1 MSLTL
6 SQLRKWLN
14 VGIAVSLFIALLIS
28 LLMMV
33 NALQHSERF
42 EHLYSS
48 LLLINTIALL
58 ALLALIA
65 LNIQHLFYQV
75 QKERAGARLIVRL
88 MGLLVLFSSVPVL
101 IMYYFSLEFVYQ
113 RLDDW
118 FNVNIE
124 IALELSRATLNARM
138 SEALTQTQTIAKQ
151 LTLEDNKASSL
162 IALQLDQLRSESGAI
177 ELTLFADNRQIIASS
192 SSEMGRLFPDTLEQH
207 VLLRLEQSSSYTRLE
222 PLLEK
227 GLIRVIIKIPKGTHK
242 QLLHALFPLPQRIQ
256 ELANNVEAYKERAY
270 LHKPLKIS
278 LTLLL
283 SLVLLLSLSSIVWM
297 ALFAARRFVDP
308 LIQLAEGTQAVARGE
323 YEKKLPV
330 NRLNELGFLVQ
341 SFNEMT
347 YKIAQAQDQIKYN
360 QQLADSQRAYLE
372 AVLERLSSGVI
383 SLDLKLRLRTANQA
397 ASEILDLSLSPFLG
411 KNLIQLRHHYPAL
424 NSLYTSIERYLVG
437 QTYNWREQIT
447 LFGSSGRKILTCS
460 GTRLQLTTASKG
472 LQEGYVI
479 VFDDVTTLIQAQ
491 HDAAW
496 SGVARRLAHEIKNPL
511 TPIQLSAERLRQK
524 YLHKLSGKD
533 AELLDR
539 MTHTIIEQVEAMR
552 GMVNAF
558 SDYAKTPEIRL
569 QPLNINQLITEVLD
583 LYHHS
588 VIPFQ
593 LKLSADLPL
602 IEADRGHLRQVLH
615 NLIKN
620 ALEAHNDSNNS
631 ITITTTLINNI
642 TFRCIELKIQDQGP
656 GIPKELLEHIFEPY
670 VTTKTKGTGLGL
682 AIVKKIIEEHC
693 GRVWLENKTRGACVT
708 IQLPL
713 KTNDVY

>member
-1 MSLTL
+1 MSLT
-6 SQLRKWLN
+6 SPQIRKWLN
-14 VGIAVSLFIALLIS
+14 ISIAISLFVALLIS

-33 NALQHSERF
+33 DALQHSERF
-42 EHLYSS
+42 EHLYSF

-75 QKERAGARLIVRL
+75 QTGRAGARLIVRL
-88 MGLLVLFSSVPVL
+88 MGLLVLFSTTPVL

-124 IALELSRATLNARM
+124 IALELSRATLNDRM
-138 SEALTQTQTIAKQ
+138 NEALSETQIIADQ
-151 LTLEDNKASSL
+151 LTLENNQTPSL
-162 IALQLDQLRSESGAI
+162 IALQLNQLRHESGAI
-177 ELTLFADNRQIIASS
+177 ELTLFANNGQIIASS
-192 SSEMGRLFPDTLEQH
+192 HDEMGNLLPYTLQQP
-207 VLLRLEQSSSYTRLE
+207 LLLGQANYTRLE
-222 PLLEK
+222 PLLEQ
-227 GLIRVIIKIPKGTHK
+227 GLIRVIIKIPQGTYE
-242 QLLHALFPLPQRIQ
+242 QLLHALFPLPERIR
-256 ELANNVEAYKERAY
+256 ELANNVEAYKQSAY
-270 LHKPLKIS
+270 LHQPLKIS

-283 SLVLLLSLSSIVWM
+283 SLVLLLSISSIMWM
-297 ALFAARRFVDP
+297 ALFAARRFVHP
-308 LIQLAEGTQAVARGE
+308 LIQLAEGTQAVAQGD
-323 YEKKLPV
+323 YEKKLP
-330 NRLNELGFLVQ
+330 LTHFNELGFLVQ
-341 SFNEMT
+341 AFNEMT
-347 YKIAQAQDQIKYN
+347 HKIAQAQEQIKYN
-360 QQLADSQRAYLE
+360 QQLADSQRDYLE

-397 ASEILDLSLSPFLG
+397 ASQILEAPLNPFLG

-424 NSLYTSIERYLVG
+424 KSLYTSIEQYLVG
-437 QTYNWREQIT
+437 QTYDWREQIT

-472 LQEGYVI
+472 VQEGYVI

-524 YLHKLSGKD
+524 YLHKLSQQD
-533 AELLDR
+533 AQLLER
-539 MTHTIIEQVEAMR
+539 MTHTIIQQVEAMR

-558 SDYAKTPEIRL
+558 SDYAKTPEIRP
-569 QPLNINQLITEVLD
+569 QPLDINQLLTEVLD

-620 ALEAHNDSNNS
+620 ALEAEQTIDNS
-631 ITITTTLINNI
+631 ITIITRLKDKI
-642 TFRCIELKIQDQGP
+642 TFKCIELRIKDQGP

-670 VTTKTKGTGLGL
+670 VTTKPKGTGLGL
-682 AIVKKIIEEHC
+682 AIVKKIIEEH
-693 GRVWLENKTRGACVT
+693 GGIVWFENHQQGTSVV

-713 KTNDVY
+713 KNNCELL